1 MADDTSIDRLQRK
14 LHARV
19 GRSVVHDRREL
30 REDAHNR
37 PDVSEQWEDLDAART
52 AAGTQHDAAAELEA
66 LREGRVGDTMLQ
78 RGPSVLYEARAT
90 AVAHERIEKERL
102 LSRTVRA
109 IFIASFGFFV
119 LSAGI
124 ASYFFVIG
132 KNKVS
137 CDKLAVEVT
146 GPVSVSSGKELVLNV
161 GILNQNPVPITAT
174 TLILEYPDG
183 TRVAGDT
190 ATPLP
195 RTRDDLGTLDPGEH
209 VRAFAK
215 SVMYGR
221 EQTERDI
228 GMTVE
233 FKVDGSN
240 AAFRCAYPYHVVIAT
255 APVSLAVDGLEE
267 ITSGQEITLTAKL
280 TTNTEG
286 VVPKV
291 RLIAEYPFG
300 FQFRSATPPPANG
313 LDVWEIGDM
322 APGTERTVIVTGTVL
337 SQSIEERAI
346 KFRVGEKSDTNSEEL
361 ASTLQTVEHPLFI
374 TKPFLA
380 LSLDVDGSTDPEVPL
395 HLGEHVTSLLLWTNT
410 LTYPIYDVEIEAQ
423 IPSDLIDPYSVVV
436 PEGFFRSSDRTVLW
450 TPQTDPELKVVE
462 PGARGRLGLQFATKA
477 LPKDSSVLTPAFDI
491 AFTVHARRV
500 SDDAPVQ
507 ETLVAQSK
515 RTLKFVSGLALSAW
529 TGYSTG
535 PFANYG
541 PHPPRVHQETTYTLF
556 WKITNTTNAV
566 DQVQVQGELP
576 VYVTWLDAVS
586 PENERVTYDPST
598 RIVTWNVGE
607 VPPSTG
613 VQNPAREVALR
624 VSLTPSISQLGE
636 EPDLMQEPF
645 VRGVDRFTTTV
656 LERTMRSQTTRL
668 ANDPLFV
675 GQAATGDV
683 VE

>member
-1 MADDTSIDRLQRK
+1 MSDDTSIDRLQWK
-14 LHARV
+14 LHART
-19 GRSVVHDRREL
+19 GKSVVHERREL
-30 REDAHNR
+30 HEDVHDRPNVPER
-37 PDVSEQWEDLDAART
+37 WEDPDVVPVALDSA
-52 AAGTQHDAAAELEA
+52 HDAAAKLEA
-66 LREGRVGDTMLQ
+66 LREGRTDTGVLQ

-102 LSRTVRA
+102 LSRTVRV
-109 IFIASFGFFV
+109 IFLASFVFFM

-137 CDKLAVEVT
+137 CDRLLVEVT
-146 GPVSVSSGKELVLNV
+146 GPISVSSGEELVLNV
-161 GILNQNPVPITAT
+161 GVLNKNPVPITST

-195 RTRDDLGTLDPGEH
+195 RTRDDLGTLDPGER

-240 AAFRCAYPYHVVIAT
+240 AVFRCAYPYHLVIAT

-280 TTNTEG
+280 TTNTES
-286 VVPKV
+286 VVPNV
-291 RLIAEYPFG
+291 RLVAEYPFG

-322 APGTERTVIVTGTVL
+322 APGSERTVTVTGTVL

-346 KFRVGEKSDTNSEEL
+346 RFRVGEKSDTNSEEI
-361 ASTLQTVEHPLFI
+361 ASTLQAVEHPLFI

-380 LSLDVDGSTDPEVPL
+380 LTFEVNDSTDSEVPL
-395 HLGEHVTSLLLWTNT
+395 RLGEHVTGSLVWANT

-436 PEGFFRSSDRTVLW
+436 PEGFFRSADRTVLW
-450 TPQTDPELKVVE
+450 TPQTNEGLKVVE
-462 PGARGRLGLQFATKA
+462 PGTRGRLSLQFSTKDIPA
-477 LPKDSSVLTPAFDI
+477 DSSVLTPAFDI
-491 AFTVHARRV
+491 AFTVRARRV
-500 SDDAPVQ
+500 SDDVPVQ

-529 TGYSTG
+529 TAYSTG
-535 PFANYG
+535 PFSNYG

-556 WKITNTTNAV
+556 WKLTNTTNAV
-566 DQVQVQGELP
+566 DQTQVRGELP
-576 VYVTWLDAVS
+576 VYVTWLGAVS

-613 VQNPAREVALR
+613 VQNPAREVAFR
-624 VSLTPSISQLGE
+624 VSLTPSISQLEE
-636 EPDLMQEPF
+636 EPELMKEPS
-645 VRGVDRFTTTV
+645 VRGVDRFTGTV
-656 LERTMRSQTTRL
+656 LERSLRSQTTRL

-675 GQAATGDV
+675 GRAALGDV